1 MNFLIFCLSLFL
13 FFKPVFAEQVSG
25 DVKEINFSDFSGGM
39 NTSIVPYK
47 LDYKFSPFMQNVDI
61 DNLSGRLKAI
71 NGFTVLG
78 ATTSLS
84 EINLIQPFFVEGQP
98 KEYIIS
104 DSSVVLTTRDF
115 MTFTQIKSGLNK
127 NYLLSS
133 IVVDDKVWFSNGI
146 DPIFTYDLSTTTV
159 LDGRTYSGKQTPNVP
174 RGACLAYYH
183 DRVWIYNSTY
193 SASALHY
200 SVLSST
206 DGFAIA
212 PDDYRAWPLTA
223 TLFVDKGNGANG
235 TAIWIYQGKLF
246 ASKFNGMYVVN
257 GNSPDTYFIQKVNN
271 EVGPI
276 SKDSLTVLN
285 NVLYF
290 KGTNNIYASDGIT
303 AQRISDPIYNE
314 VSQISRTNQ
323 NIMTNYWPNE
333 FLFSAGSTVGFNT
346 FTSSLTMQIQEPISR
361 NGNSCPS
368 DCTYDFTSS
377 TSTGWENV
385 YPADILDY
393 TTTQPSRDY
402 DANFSYYIIN
412 YSNFT
417 GGEIL
422 KVCSSNKNTNAN
434 QCSNF
439 PITTTP
445 SGSILVENS
454 TMPFRLKE
462 LLNSSVTVRVELENA
477 VGVSNRTIRKFWRG
491 ASEFQIQHTTGSYVS
506 NIVTITAI
514 NSWDNFNADYETNG
528 GFLNFYFRSSNDVNT
543 VSTQTFVGV
552 VPGAGISADTSHMYY
567 QWGSSV
573 IAGNLNNPYS
583 LSMLAPILTNVEVS
597 RNEGGTSNLR
607 PILTT
612 WNNRLWISAS
622 TNAASTQKYM
632 LIKSRLT
639 NQPPHAWMPIV
650 GINCASFAPLDQDDI
665 FLCGSSTAGA
675 ILRLDYGTNFNG
687 QPIVPIYDTPDITF
701 GNNFFKKDILKYL
714 IDTEKQLGGTLRI
727 GVKVDDND
735 FVYSDVDISGNGR
748 YLSSLNNVNKSGYRF
763 RFRFTSPDLDKD
775 LRLNSFSILFKQT
788 MRGN

>member
-146 DPIFTYDLSTTTV
+146 DPVFTYDLSTTTV
-159 LDGRTYSGKQTPNVP
+159 LDGRTYSGMQTPNVP

-235 TAIWIYQGKLF
+235 TALWIYQGKLF

-290 KGTNNIYASDGIT
+290 KGKNNIYASDGIT

-314 VSQISRTNQ
+314 VSQISRTDQ
-323 NIMTNYWPNE
+323 NLVSDTWPSE
-333 FLFSAGSTVGFNT
+333 FSFSQGSPVGFNS
-346 FTSSLTMQIQEPISR
+346 FTSSLSLILSNNLSNPVCDPNTSP
-361 NGNSCPS
+361 
-368 DCTYDFTSS
+368 CTFQFDSS
-377 TSTGWENV
+377 TSTNWQIMPLGNV
-385 YPADILDY
+385 SLSYGDY
-393 TTTQPSRDY
+393 E
-402 DANFSYYIIN
+402 ANFNYIVI
-412 YSNFT
+412 
-417 GGEIL
+417 
-422 KVCSSNKNTNAN
+422 

-439 PITTTP
+439 AGGETLRFCLNNLNSNISECKNYSISGTGQQITILNSTFPFKISELNGSSVAVRIEITTTA
-445 SGSILVENS
+445 
-454 TMPFRLKE
+454 
-462 LLNSSVTVRVELENA
+462 TVAQRNIT
-477 VGVSNRTIRKFWRG
+477 RIWRPDT
-491 ASEFQIQHTTGSYVS
+491 AEIYIKNTTGSYTS
-506 NIVTITAI
+506 NIATATSIT
-514 NSWDNFNADYETNG
+514 SWDNFNSNYASNG
-528 GFLNFYFRSSNDVNT
+528 GIVRFFLRSS
-543 VSTQTFVGV
+543 STISGV
-552 VPGAGISADTSHMYY
+552 LQNQFIPIMPGQPISASVNDTYI
-567 QWGSSV
+567 QWGSTV
-573 IAGNLNNPYS
+573 IANEFTGEAIPS
-583 LSMLAPILTNVEVS
+583 VTSPQIDFVQILH
-597 RNEGGTSNLR
+597 NEGGSSSQRT
-607 PILTT
+607 ILTG
-612 WNNRLWISAS
+612 WNNRLWIVAS
-622 TNAASTQKYM
+622 TNTSSTQRFM

-639 NQPPHAWMPIV
+639 NEIPHAWMPIV
-650 GINCASFAPLDQDDI
+650 GINCSAFNPIEQDDI